1 MAYMPLP
8 SLDVLNK
15 RLSYDPDTG
24 HLYWK
29 PLDPSDFQPSEPSVG
44 RGRQSADSLCKNFNR
59 AHAGKRAGSQKHER
73 GYWYIGIDRKLY
85 AVHRIAWKMAMGEE
99 PLGEIDHIN
108 GDPADNRIC
117 NLRVVS
123 RRENNSA
130 KAKRRRSAA
139 WRRGVVKSGAKWIG
153 EGMKRIN
160 VGGKREDGKW
170 VGGETLSLAE
180 MAAHFEAEDCK
191 DALKKLVTE
200 AWQAR
205 EARLKA
211 AVLADRKPRF
221 S

>member
-139 WRRGVVKSGAKWIG
+139 WRRGVVKSGAKWIATTG
-153 EGMKRIN
+153 TPGR
-160 VGGKREDGKW
+160 G
-170 VGGETLSLAE
+170 S
-180 MAAHFEAEDCK
+180 F
-191 DALKKLVTE
+191 KKLGVFGTMDE
-200 AWQAR
+200 AVK
-205 EARLKA
+205 ARL
-211 AVLADRKPRF
+211 DFERKRRDEALTMQIPYVNVCTASR
-221 S
+221 SCLD